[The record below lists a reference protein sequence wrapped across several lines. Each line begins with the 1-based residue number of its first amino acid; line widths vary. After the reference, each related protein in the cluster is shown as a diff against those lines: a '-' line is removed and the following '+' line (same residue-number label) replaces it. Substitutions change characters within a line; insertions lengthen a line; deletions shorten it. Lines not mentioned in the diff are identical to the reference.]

1 MSRSDELER
10 DRQIAELQGLLRGSA
25 AAPAQASPRGD
36 ASHPDVDV
44 DFDDAI
50 EVQVLDGFGDGYQ
63 APKTAWRARLVA
75 QRSSLAVFVTVAV
88 LAAAATALVTWFL
101 RPVATAVPATEPT
114 IADAGDE
121 RDESARPAGTSAPEP
136 PAAPEVIVV
145 AVVGQVAA
153 PGLVTLPIGAR
164 VSDAI
169 DAAGG
174 ALPGTD
180 LSTINIARKLADG
193 EQVAVGVPPAP
204 DAQPPGQPGSSA
216 GGGAATVN
224 LNSAGVGEL
233 VALPGVGPVIAQ
245 RIVDFREQNG
255 PFGSVAE
262 LTNVSGIGPA
272 MMAKLASLVTV

>member
-1 MSRSDELER
+1 MSRTDELER

-25 AAPAQASPRGD
+25 AAPTREDDAYSPQEED
-36 ASHPDVDV
+36 PDEAVDV
-44 DFDDAI
+44 R
-50 EVQVLDGFGDGYQ
+50 VLDGFGDGYQ
-63 APKTAWRARLVA
+63 APKAAWRARLIA
-75 QRSSLAVFVTVAV
+75 QRSSLVVFVTIAV

-101 RPVATAVPATEPT
+101 RPVATAVPAAELT
-114 IADAGDE
+114 ISDAGDE
-121 RDESARPAGTSAPEP
+121 RDEHARPAVTAEP
-136 PAAPEVIVV
+136 DVPAQPEVIVV
-145 AVVGQVAA
+145 AVVGQVAE
-153 PGLVTLPIGAR
+153 PGLVTLPDGAR

-180 LSTINIARKLADG
+180 LSTINIARRLSDG

-204 DAQPPGQPGSSA
+204 DAQPPGQPSS
-216 GGGAATVN
+216 GAASSTTKVN

-233 VALPGVGPVIAQ
+233 DALPGVGPVIAQ

-262 LTNVSGIGPA
+262 LANVSGIGPA
-272 MMAKLASLVTV
+272 MMAKLADLVTV